1 MPKALVTGVSGQ
13 DGWFMA
19 EYLVSLGYEVIS
31 MVRTSRYMMAGS
43 EVPTGTR
50 AIYGDI
56 TDANFVI
63 ATVNGEKPDEIYNF
77 AGQTFVA
84 ASWTN
89 PETFLQTNALA
100 VSTLCEAIRQH
111 SPDSRLYV
119 ACSSEQFGDSL
130 PAQNELTPM
139 RPISIYGVSKKAA
152 FDIGHVHRK
161 SYGSNITCGIAF
173 NHESTRRGQWFLS
186 PKVARFIAMV
196 RNGTIKPGEHLELG
210 FRSGIRDWGSAK
222 EYIRIMHAA
231 VNKGVDVCVIGTG
244 IGRSVDEFCKMS
256 FGLFDLDADEW
267 VQYDNEI
274 NLRPTEPEGF
284 IADIT
289 KLSGL
294 DLAPKEK
301 LEDVLGEMV
310 EDWEY
315 RLKAN

>member
-1 MPKALVTGVSGQ
+1 
-13 DGWFMA
+13 MA
-19 EYLVSLGYEVIS
+19 EYLVSLGYDVIS

-43 EVPTGTR
+43 EVPKGTR

-56 TDANFVI
+56 TDAAFVI
-63 ATVNGEKPDEIYNF
+63 ATVKEEKPDEIYNF

-89 PETFLQTNALA
+89 PETFLRTNALA
-100 VSTLCEAIRQH
+100 VSTFCEAIRQH

-130 PAQNELTPM
+130 PSQNEMTPM

-161 SYGSNITCGIAF
+161 SYGSNITCGVAF

-196 RNGTIKPGEHLELG
+196 RNGTVRSGEHLQLG
-210 FRSGIRDWGSAK
+210 YKVGVRDWGSAS
-222 EYIRIMHAA
+222 EYVRIMHAV
-231 VNKGVDVCVIGTG
+231 VNQGIDVCVIGTG
-244 IGRSVDEFCKMS
+244 IGRTVDEFCKLA
-256 FGLFDLDADEW
+256 FGMFDLDADDW
-267 VQYDNEI
+267 VVYDTEL

-284 IADIT
+284 TADIT
-289 KLSGL
+289 KLKSLG
-294 DLAPKEK
+294 LAPKEK
-301 LEDVLGEMV
+301 LEDVLAEMV
-310 EDWEY
+310 YDWEH
-315 RLKAN
+315 RLKAV